1 MKRYYCL
8 ATKDKENRPWLLTD
22 WIGENCAK
30 YKCKWIEVR
39 VEADMGRGKW
49 EDGTVITMIVFL
61 KREQLTRNAL
71 IETEERSADI

>member
-39 VEADMGRGKW
+39 VEADMGRGK
-49 EDGTVITMIVFL
+49 
-61 KREQLTRNAL
+61 
-71 IETEERSADI
+71 